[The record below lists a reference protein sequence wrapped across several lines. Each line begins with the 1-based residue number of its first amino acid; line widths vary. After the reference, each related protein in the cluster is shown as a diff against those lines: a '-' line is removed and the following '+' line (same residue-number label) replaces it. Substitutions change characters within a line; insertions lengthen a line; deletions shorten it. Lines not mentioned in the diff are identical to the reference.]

1 VIHERI
7 HDETARED
15 GATRVLTRADAE
27 YPSRLSEVPDAP
39 GTLRV
44 RGRLVDEDTLAVAIV
59 GSRRATPYGLE
70 VAETLAADLAA
81 RGVTIVSGLARGID
95 SAAHRGALRVGG
107 RTLAVLG
114 SGIDVIYPPENRRL
128 ADEIAERGA
137 LLSQFAPGTPPL
149 PQNFPTRNQVIAAMS
164 LAVVVVEAA
173 ERSGSLI
180 TARLAAELGREVL
193 AVPGRITAP
202 ESRGANRLIQD
213 GAHVALGW
221 EDVVAVLPERW
232 KACVTAGERTETA
245 RTGAAGGA
253 AVAGRG
259 AAEGEPALAWRG
271 AAEGEPSEYQK
282 EVTLAT
288 RKILTLLSD
297 DPVDID
303 HVIERSGLGAGRVS
317 AALLDLELEGRVR
330 QIEGKRFVRAGRG

>member
-7 HDETARED
+7 HDETGSMPRA
-15 GATRVLTRADAE
+15 LSPADAG
-27 YPSRLSEVPDAP
+27 YPSRLAEVPDAP
-39 GTLRV
+39 ATLHV
-44 RGRLVDEDTLAVAIV
+44 HGALVDADALAVAVV

-95 SAAHRGALRVGG
+95 AAAHRGALRVGG

-128 ADEIAERGA
+128 AAEIAERGA

-149 PQNFPTRNQVIAAMS
+149 PQNFPTRNQVIAALS

-173 ERSGSLI
+173 EKSGSLI

-213 GAHVALGW
+213 GAHVAMGW
-221 EDVVAVLPERW
+221 EDVVGVLPERW
-232 KACVTAGERTETA
+232 KARVTATA
-245 RTGAAGGA
+245 GIGRAGDAA
-253 AVAGRG
+253 AVGRG
-259 AAEGEPALAWRG
+259 AL
-271 AAEGEPSEYQK
+271 EGEPSGY
-282 EVTLAT
+282 
-288 RKILTLLSD
+288 RSILELLGE
-297 DPVDID
+297 DPIDID

-317 AALLDLELEGRVR
+317 AALLELELEGRVR
-330 QIEGKRFVRAGRG
+330 QIEGKRFVRVGRG

>member
-1 VIHERI
+1 MIHERI
-7 HDETARED
+7 HDETGSMPRA
-15 GATRVLTRADAE
+15 LSPADAR
-27 YPSRLSEVPDAP
+27 YPSRLAEVPDAP
-39 GTLRV
+39 ATLHV
-44 RGRLVDEDTLAVAIV
+44 HGALVDADALAVAVV

-95 SAAHRGALRVGG
+95 AAAHRGALRVGG

-128 ADEIAERGA
+128 AAEIAERGA

-149 PQNFPTRNQVIAAMS
+149 PQNFPTRNQVIAALS

-173 ERSGSLI
+173 EKSGSLI

-213 GAHVALGW
+213 GAHVAMGW
-221 EDVVAVLPERW
+221 EDVVGVLPERW
-232 KACVTAGERTETA
+232 KARVAATAGIERA
-245 RTGAAGGA
+245 GDAAA
-253 AVAGRG
+253 AGRG
-259 AAEGEPALAWRG
+259 AL
-271 AAEGEPSEYQK
+271 EGEPSGY
-282 EVTLAT
+282 
-288 RKILTLLSD
+288 RSILELLGE
-297 DPVDID
+297 DPIDID

-317 AALLDLELEGRVR
+317 AALLELELEGRVR
-330 QIEGKRFVRAGRG
+330 QIEGKRFVRIGRG

>member
-1 VIHERI
+1 MH
-7 HDETARED
+7 
-15 GATRVLTRADAE
+15 GALVDADA
-27 YPSRLSEVPDAP
+27 
-39 GTLRV
+39 
-44 RGRLVDEDTLAVAIV
+44 LAVAVV

-95 SAAHRGALRVGG
+95 AAAHRGALRVGG

-114 SGIDVIYPPENRRL
+114 SGVDVIYPPENRRL
-128 ADEIAERGA
+128 AAEIAERGA

-149 PQNFPTRNQVIAAMS
+149 PQNFPTRNQVIAALS

-173 ERSGSLI
+173 EKSGSLI

-213 GAHVALGW
+213 GALVAMGW
-221 EDVVAVLPERW
+221 EDVVGVLPERW
-232 KACVTAGERTETA
+232 KARVTATA
-245 RTGAAGGA
+245 GIGRAGDAA
-253 AVAGRG
+253 AVGRG
-259 AAEGEPALAWRG
+259 AL
-271 AAEGEPSEYQK
+271 EGEPSGY
-282 EVTLAT
+282 
-288 RKILTLLSD
+288 RSILELLGE
-297 DPVDID
+297 DPIDID

-317 AALLDLELEGRVR
+317 AALLELELEGRVR
-330 QIEGKRFVRAGRG
+330 QIEGKRFVRVGRG

>member
-1 VIHERI
+1 MIHERI

-15 GATRVLTRADAE
+15 GSTRVLTRADAE
-27 YPSRLSEVPDAP
+27 YPSRLAEIPDAP
-39 GTLRV
+39 ATLHV
-44 RGRLVDEDTLAVAIV
+44 RGRLLDEDALAVAIV
-59 GSRRATPYGLE
+59 GSRRATTYGLE

-107 RTLAVLG
+107 RTLSVLG
-114 SGIDVIYPPENRRL
+114 SGVDVIYPPENRRL
-128 ADEIAERGA
+128 AVEIAERGA
-137 LLSQFAPGTPPL
+137 LLSQFAPGTPPF
-149 PQNFPTRNQVIAAMS
+149 PQNFPIRNQVIAAMS

-180 TARLAAELGREVL
+180 TAGLAAELGREVL

-213 GAHVALGW
+213 GAHLAMGW

-232 KACVTAGERTETA
+232 KACVAETA
-245 RTGAAGGA
+245 AIGAAGDA

-259 AAEGEPALAWRG
+259 AAEGEPSGYKNILALL
-271 AAEGEPSEYQK
+271 GE
-282 EVTLAT
+282 
-288 RKILTLLSD
+288 

-330 QIEGKRFVRAGRG
+330 QIEGKRFVRVGRG

>member
-7 HDETARED
+7 HDETGSMPRA
-15 GATRVLTRADAE
+15 LSPADAR
-27 YPSRLSEVPDAP
+27 YPSRLAEVPDAP
-39 GTLRV
+39 ATLHV
-44 RGRLVDEDTLAVAIV
+44 RGALADADALAVAIV

-95 SAAHRGALRVGG
+95 AAAHRGALRVGG

-114 SGIDVIYPPENRRL
+114 SGVDVIYPPENRRL
-128 ADEIAERGA
+128 AAEITERGA

-149 PQNFPTRNQVIAAMS
+149 PQNFPTRNQVIAALS

-173 ERSGSLI
+173 EKSGSLI

-213 GAHVALGW
+213 GAHVAMGW
-221 EDVVAVLPERW
+221 EDVVGVLPERW
-232 KACVTAGERTETA
+232 KARVTATA
-245 RTGAAGGA
+245 GIGRAGDAA
-253 AVAGRG
+253 AVGRG
-259 AAEGEPALAWRG
+259 AL
-271 AAEGEPSEYQK
+271 EGEPSGY
-282 EVTLAT
+282 
-288 RKILTLLSD
+288 RSILELLGE
-297 DPVDID
+297 DPIDID

-317 AALLDLELEGRVR
+317 AALLELELEGRVR
-330 QIEGKRFVRAGRG
+330 QIEGKRFVRVGRG

>member
-7 HDETARED
+7 HDETLRED
-15 GATRVLTRADAE
+15 GSTRVLARADAE

-39 GTLRV
+39 ATLHV
-44 RGRLVDEDTLAVAIV
+44 RGRLVDEDALAVAIV

-70 VAETLAADLAA
+70 VTETLAADLAA

-128 ADEIAERGA
+128 ADEIAARGA
-137 LLSQFAPGTPPL
+137 LLSQFSPGTPPL

-232 KACVTAGERTETA
+232 KACVTADERTETA
-245 RTGAAGGA
+245 RTGTAGGA

-259 AAEGEPALAWRG
+259 AAEGEP
-271 AAEGEPSEYQK
+271 SEYDK
-282 EVTLAT
+282 EVMLAT
-288 RKILTLLSD
+288 RKILALLGE
-297 DPVDID
+297 DPIDID

-317 AALLDLELEGRVR
+317 AALLNLELEGRVR
-330 QIEGKRFVRAGRG
+330 QIEGKRFVRVGRG

>member
-1 VIHERI
+1 VTFVIHERI
-7 HDETARED
+7 HDETGSAPH
-15 GATRVLTRADAE
+15 ALTRADAR
-27 YPSRLSEVPDAP
+27 YPLRLAEVPDAP
-39 GTLRV
+39 ATLHV
-44 RGRLVDEDTLAVAIV
+44 RGALVDADALAVAIV

-95 SAAHRGALRVGG
+95 AAAHRGALRVGG

-114 SGIDVIYPPENRRL
+114 SGVDVIYPPENRRL
-128 ADEIAERGA
+128 AAEIAERGA

-173 ERSGSLI
+173 EKSGSLI

-193 AVPGRITAP
+193 AVPGRITAS

-213 GAHVALGW
+213 GAHLAMGW

-232 KACVTAGERTETA
+232 KACVAPTAGIGTA
-245 RTGAAGGA
+245 GDA
-253 AVAGRG
+253 
-259 AAEGEPALAWRG
+259 AWRG
-271 AAEGEPSEYQK
+271 AAEGEP
-282 EVTLAT
+282 VLAWRGAT
-288 RKILTLLSD
+288 EGEPSGYKSILALLSD

-317 AALLDLELEGRVR
+317 AALLELELEGCVR
-330 QIEGKRFVRAGRG
+330 QIEGKRFVRIGRG

>member
-1 VIHERI
+1 VTPVIHEGI
-7 HDETARED
+7 HDETVRED
-15 GATRVLTRADAE
+15 GSTRVLTRADAE

-39 GTLRV
+39 ATLHV
-44 RGRLVDEDTLAVAIV
+44 RGGLVDEDALAVAIV
-59 GSRRATPYGLE
+59 GSRRATTYGLE

-81 RGVTIVSGLARGID
+81 RGVAIVSGLARGID

-114 SGIDVIYPPENRRL
+114 SGVDVIYPPENRRL
-128 ADEIAERGA
+128 ADEIAEHGA

-149 PQNFPTRNQVIAAMS
+149 PQNFPTRNQVIAALS

-232 KACVTAGERTETA
+232 KACIVPDRVLALGAAAKAEAGA
-245 RTGAAGGA
+245 SDASHVGAAGSQLLA
-253 AVAGRG
+253 LL
-259 AAEGEPALAWRG
+259 GE
-271 AAEGEPSEYQK
+271 
-282 EVTLAT
+282 
-288 RKILTLLSD
+288 

-303 HVIERSGLGAGRVS
+303 HVIDRSGLGAGRVS
-317 AALLDLELEGRVR
+317 AMLLELELEGRVR
-330 QIEGKRFVRAGRG
+330 QIEGKRFVRIGRG

>member
-1 VIHERI
+1 MIHERI
-7 HDETARED
+7 HDETARKD
-15 GATRVLTRADAE
+15 GSTRVLTRADAE
-27 YPSRLSEVPDAP
+27 YPSRLAEIPDAP
-39 GTLRV
+39 ATLHV
-44 RGRLVDEDTLAVAIV
+44 RGRLLDEDALAVAIV
-59 GSRRATPYGLE
+59 GSRRATTYGLE

-107 RTLAVLG
+107 RTLSVLG
-114 SGIDVIYPPENRRL
+114 SGVDVIYPPENRRL
-128 ADEIAERGA
+128 AVEIAERGA

-149 PQNFPTRNQVIAAMS
+149 PQNFPIRNQVIAAMS

-193 AVPGRITAP
+193 AVPGRVTAP

-213 GAHVALGW
+213 GAHLALGW
-221 EDVVAVLPERW
+221 EDVVGVLPERW
-232 KACVTAGERTETA
+232 KACVVADRVLAAELAAKSEVGASNTLHI
-245 RTGAAGGA
+245 GAAGSQVLA
-253 AVAGRG
+253 LL
-259 AAEGEPALAWRG
+259 GE
-271 AAEGEPSEYQK
+271 
-282 EVTLAT
+282 
-288 RKILTLLSD
+288 

-330 QIEGKRFVRAGRG
+330 QIEGKRFVRVGRG